1 MPDVFMC
8 SCLSGIN
15 ARPTNC
21 LPPVFARNIALLRQ
35 KRFHNSAQAAWKVP
49 QTVSAQA
56 FCPSIFSGFSSVR
69 GWLPKSHSAG
79 TFATPKK
86 YARAFGNS
94 YPDCLPAWRQI
105 RAPPA
110 PCPPTAPKSE
120 NPFCRIP
127 AISRCILM
135 FRYAK
140 ILWQY
145 PDICRFPG

>member
-69 GWLPKSHSAG
+69 GWLPKSHSAVI
-79 TFATPKK
+79 FATPKR

-94 YPDCLPAWRQI
+94 YSNCLPVRRQI
-105 RAPPA
+105 RALSA
-110 PCPPTAPKSE
+110 PCPPTNPKSV
-120 NPFCRIP
+120 NPFCRIH
-127 AISRCILM
+127 AILRCIWML
-135 FRYAK
+135 RYAK
-140 ILWQY
+140 TL
-145 PDICRFPG
+145 

>member
-21 LPPVFARNIALLRQ
+21 LPPVFARNIALLRK

-49 QTVSAQA
+49 QTLSAQA

-69 GWLPKSHSAG
+69 GWLPKSHSVG

-94 YPDCLPAWRQI
+94 CSDCLPAWRQI
-105 RAPPA
+105 RALSVPH
-110 PCPPTAPKSE
+110 PPTDPKNR
-120 NPFCRIP
+120 NPFCRIS
-127 AISRCILM
+127 AILRRIRML
-135 FRYAK
+135 R
-140 ILWQY
+140 
-145 PDICRFPG
+145 